1 VYRASDQL
9 AHQEWLD
16 ELEATADELDLGADA
31 RSHAVDL
38 FLSAV
43 PDDDHSK
50 RPTMAASVYVG
61 ALLASQER
69 SQSAVAD
76 AAGVSR
82 LSVQQRWKELIESVG
97 LDAPDW

>member
-1 VYRASDQL
+1 VYRASDRI
-9 AHQEWLD
+9 ANEEWLD
-16 ELEATADELDLGADA
+16 ELEATADELDLRADA

-43 PDDDHSK
+43 PEDDRSK
-50 RPTMAASVYVG
+50 RPTMAASLYVG
-61 ALLASQER
+61 ALLASEER
-69 SQSAVAD
+69 SQTRVAD

-82 LSVQQRWKELIESVG
+82 LTVQHRWKELVETVG